1 VRLTVR
7 TRLTAL
13 YGLLVFVAGVV
24 LMVVV
29 YLLVGNNLVDQLAT
43 AVSGKAVI
51 FGDPIEAVP
60 ARTVP
65 YDVTVTPGQIAEVSS
80 QTVLGKLLVVSAVS
94 LPVLAVLAVAVG
106 WWVSGRVLMPLHQ
119 ISATARRLCS
129 DNLHERIALAGPPD
143 ELTELAGTFDDML
156 ARLEAAFE
164 SQRRF
169 IANASHELRT
179 PLAIQRAA
187 VQIGL
192 ADADPDVVAKLLAAT
207 RRSERLIDGL
217 LLLARSDRG
226 LEHREPVALHTVVA
240 EQLAEQADAVEA
252 RRLTVTEQL
261 TPCEVLGDPMLLRQL
276 VGNLVGNA
284 VRHNV
289 DGGELRVRTDPARG
303 LVVSNSG
310 PPVAPDQVAEL
321 FEPFRRG
328 GGRTADE
335 GAGLGLSI
343 VRSIVQAHGGAVHAK
358 ARRDGGLTVRV
369 ELT

>member
-1 VRLTVR
+1 MRLTVR

-13 YGLLVFVAGVV
+13 YGLMVFAGGLV
-24 LMVVV
+24 LMLAV
-29 YLLVGNNLVDQLAT
+29 YLLLGNDLVDQLST
-43 AVSGKAVI
+43 AVRSKTTIVLP
-51 FGDPIEAVP
+51 DHWVP
-60 ARTVP
+60 ARPMDTVAAI
-65 YDVTVTPGQIAEVSS
+65 PGQIAEVSS
-80 QTVLGKLLVVSAVS
+80 ETVLTKLLIVAGVS
-94 LPVLAVLAVAVG
+94 LPVLAVIATGVG
-106 WWVSGRVLMPLHQ
+106 WWVSGRVLRPLHR
-119 ISATARRLCS
+119 ISATARRLSS
-129 DNLHERIALAGPPD
+129 DNLHERIALSGPPD

-192 ADADPDVVAKLLAAT
+192 VDADPDVVDKLLTAN
-207 RRSERLIDGL
+207 RRSERLLDGL

-240 EQLAEQADAVEA
+240 SDLAERAESITA

-261 TPCEVLGDPMLLRQL
+261 APCEVLGDPVLIRQL

-289 DGGELRVRTDPARG
+289 DGGELRVRTDPVRG

-310 PPVAPDQVAEL
+310 PHVDADQIDEL

-328 GGRTADE
+328 AGRTAGDE

-343 VRSIVQAHGGAVHAK
+343 VQSIARAHGGVVRAR
-358 ARRDGGLTVRV
+358 ARRGGGLTVQV
-369 ELT
+369 DFT

>member
-1 VRLTVR
+1 
-7 TRLTAL
+7 
-13 YGLLVFVAGVV
+13 
-24 LMVVV
+24 
-29 YLLVGNNLVDQLAT
+29 
-43 AVSGKAVI
+43 
-51 FGDPIEAVP
+51 
-60 ARTVP
+60 
-65 YDVTVTPGQIAEVSS
+65 
-80 QTVLGKLLVVSAVS
+80 
-94 LPVLAVLAVAVG
+94 
-106 WWVSGRVLMPLHQ
+106 
-119 ISATARRLCS
+119 
-129 DNLHERIALAGPPD
+129 
-143 ELTELAGTFDDML
+143 
-156 ARLEAAFE
+156 EAAFE

-192 ADADPDVVAKLLAAT
+192 ADADPDVVDKLLAAN

-226 LEHREPVALHTVVA
+226 LEHRESVALHVLVE
-240 EQLAEQADAVEA
+240 EQLAEQAEA
-252 RRLTVTEQL
+252 IERRRLTVTEQL
-261 TPCEVLGDPMLLRQL
+261 AACEVLGDPMLLRQL

-310 PPVAPDQVAEL
+310 PPVDPDQVTEL

-328 GGRTADE
+328 GGRTSDE

-343 VRSIVQAHGGAVHAK
+343 VQSIVRAHGGRVHAK